1 MSSIRARSRTA
12 AMSSSLIR
20 PPTDGSLCSG
30 RDDAAS
36 SAETSR
42 QPDEGPHRR
51 LTAVAVVHDVPW
63 LIFDGDCAF
72 CTSSANW
79 LARRLDRPQ
88 GPNARLIAC
97 QFTDL
102 AALGTTAERTRRE
115 ALWVSTD
122 GTIYGGAAAF
132 AEWLKFRGTGYA
144 IGGRVIDLP
153 VIRALA
159 AAVYRVIAKN
169 RHRMPGGSPACA
181 LPPPGFDPAQPGTKA
196 L

>member
-1 MSSIRARSRTA
+1 VA
-12 AMSSSLIR
+12 A
-20 PPTDGSLCSG
+20 
-30 RDDAAS
+30 
-36 SAETSR
+36 
-42 QPDEGPHRR
+42 
-51 LTAVAVVHDVPW
+51 VHDVPW

-72 CTSSANW
+72 CTSSAHW
-79 LARRLDRPQ
+79 LARRLRRLR
-88 GPNARLIAC
+88 GPNARLVAW

-122 GTIYGGAAAF
+122 GTLYGGAAAF
-132 AEWLKFRGTGYA
+132 AAWLKFRGGAYA
-144 IGGRVIDLP
+144 IVGRVIDLP

-159 AAVYRVIAKN
+159 AAVYSVIAEN

>member
-1 MSSIRARSRTA
+1 MVR
-12 AMSSSLIR
+12 
-20 PPTDGSLCSG
+20 
-30 RDDAAS
+30 
-36 SAETSR
+36 
-42 QPDEGPHRR
+42 
-51 LTAVAVVHDVPW
+51 DVPW

-88 GPNARLIAC
+88 GPNARLIAW

-122 GTIYGGAAAF
+122 GTICGGAAAF
-132 AEWLKFRGTGYA
+132 AAWLKFRGAGYA
-144 IGGRVIDLP
+144 VGGRIIDLP

-181 LPPPGFDPAQPGTKA
+181 LPPPGFDPAQPGTKP

>member
-1 MSSIRARSRTA
+1 VTSGDPDAIWSG
-12 AMSSSLIR
+12 
-20 PPTDGSLCSG
+20 DGSLCSG
-30 RDDAAS
+30 RDDAAF
-36 SAETSR
+36 SAESSR
-42 QPDEGPHRR
+42 QPDDGRHGR
-51 LTAVAVVHDVPW
+51 LTGVAAVHDVPW

-72 CTSSANW
+72 CTSSAHW
-79 LARRLDRPQ
+79 LARRLRRLR
-88 GPNARLIAC
+88 GPNARLVAW

-122 GTIYGGAAAF
+122 GTLYGGAAAF
-132 AEWLKFRGTGYA
+132 AAWLKFRGGAYA
-144 IGGRVIDLP
+144 IVGRAIDLP